1 MNVSERAAASPQIA
15 VSTVI
20 FSLRR
25 ARPDDGRAGS
35 ESRSGEG
42 LRLWIPLVRRT
53 RQPYRGQWAL
63 PGGPLLPQQ
72 SLQEA
77 AAEHLRSTTGLVPRY
92 LEQLYTFGGVDRSP
106 AQRVVT
112 IAYWALVRDADADPA
127 GGANSTLVDD
137 PHVSWFP
144 ADSEE
149 AARNLA
155 FDHSQIVAYALER
168 LRNKVAYG
176 KIAHRLLGDRFT
188 LAQIHEVHQAILGR
202 PLDPANF
209 RRQLRGSPD
218 LVDTGEYLQGVKHR
232 PPKLYRY
239 ADPDG
244 EAPPAEPSPAP
255 APAPPAPPAAPAPG
269 SPAAAGQEPATAS
282 SSTASSAIASKVQS

>member
-20 FSLRR
+20 FSLGP
-25 ARPDDGRAGS
+25 ARPDEARAGS
-35 ESRSGEG
+35 GAGEG

-53 RQPYRGQWAL
+53 RQPHRGQWAL
-63 PGGPLLPQQ
+63 PGGPLLPRQ

-77 AAEHLRSTTGLVPRY
+77 AAEHLRTTTGLVPRY

-112 IAYWALVRDADADPA
+112 IAYWALVRDADADPS

-144 ADSEE
+144 ADSAEVAE
-149 AARNLA
+149 HLA
-155 FDHSQIVAYALER
+155 FDHSAIVAYALER

-202 PLDPANF
+202 PIDPANF

-218 LVDTGEYLQGVKHR
+218 LVDTGQYLQGVKHR

-239 ADPDG
+239 AGPDADG
-244 EAPPAEPSPAP
+244 PPSAAASASTSSPPSETSPQPEPHSA
-255 APAPPAPPAAPAPG
+255 PAAP
-269 SPAAAGQEPATAS
+269 T
-282 SSTASSAIASKVQS
+282 ASKVQP